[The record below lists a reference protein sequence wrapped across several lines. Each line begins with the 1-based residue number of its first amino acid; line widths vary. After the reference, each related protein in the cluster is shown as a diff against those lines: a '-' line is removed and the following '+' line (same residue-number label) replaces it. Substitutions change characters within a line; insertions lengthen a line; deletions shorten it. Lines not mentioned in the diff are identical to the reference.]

1 MLVELSS
8 KTFKDN
14 AGNIKKI
21 FFQSGLN
28 IILGASKSDNSIGK
42 STFMLAID
50 FAFGGNDYHSQTSVE
65 QQLGHHSI
73 NFSFKFDNVQYYF
86 SRSTQSH
93 NSVSICD
100 SNYEEQQKISTDAFC
115 SWLKEKYDL
124 NDNFNTFRQIVH
136 PFFRVNGK
144 EQSDVKKFLK
154 THTNEPPS
162 QSIRHF
168 EYNFKEYNTLRLL
181 IDEYN
186 RLQEKNTNLKA
197 AKKDGLIPSKISAKK
212 EVLEYKEKISKLQ
225 NELNSLSTATNHNFE
240 NIDAKSAKTA
250 AEIKSKIS
258 NLRRRYGRTVAD
270 IEQLEN
276 EFLRKCAVN
285 KEDIDC
291 LREFFPNANIK
302 QIKDINNFHAS
313 LIKILEND
321 RSEELVQLK
330 AKASSIEG
338 ELKSLYKKLDSFGFK
353 ESISQIKME
362 KYAEIKMEIQ
372 SLQNEIDS
380 FQKEVNL
387 QQDISST
394 KNELFEQESSFL
406 GKIKDDLN
414 QRIITLNGSIQN
426 SKWDPALLQFTTQL
440 KDYYLQTDDTGSGSA
455 QAHIMLFDMAFAQ
468 MIKPPFLAYDTYFFH
483 ELEDE
488 RTEDFLKLFKDF
500 PIQIFIAL
508 DGDNRYSNC
517 GDLIN
522 NKKIIHLT
530 KENPLYGT
538 VWGRKN
544 I

>member
-1 MLVELSS
+1 MLVELTSDV
-8 KTFKDN
+8 FKDST
-14 AGNIKKI
+14 GKIRKI
-21 FFQSGLN
+21 FFQPGLN
-28 IILGASKSDNSIGK
+28 IVLGASKSDNSIGK

-50 FAFGGNDYHSQTSVE
+50 FALGGDDYYSKTSVVH
-65 QQLGHHSI
+65 QLGHHSI
-73 NFSFKFDNVQYYF
+73 KFSFKFDNVQHYF
-86 SRSTQSH
+86 SRSTQSL
-93 NSVSICD
+93 NFVSICD
-100 SNYEEQQKISTDAFC
+100 SNYVEQQKISTDDFC
-115 SWLKEKYDL
+115 NWLKEKCDL
-124 NDNFNTFRQIVH
+124 KDSFNTFRQIVH

-144 EQSDVKKFLK
+144 EQSDIKKFLK
-154 THTNEPPS
+154 THINESPS

-168 EYNFKEYNTLRLL
+168 EYNFKEYNTLQLL
-181 IDEYN
+181 IDEYD

-197 AKKDGLIPSKISAKK
+197 AKKDGFTPSKISTKK
-212 EVLEYKEKISKLQ
+212 GVLEYKEKISELQ
-225 NELNSLSTATNHNFE
+225 NELNSLSSATSHSLE
-240 NIDAKSAKTA
+240 NIDAKSAQTA
-250 AEIKSKIS
+250 AEIRSKIS
-258 NLRRRYGRTVAD
+258 TLRRRYSRTAAD

-276 EFLRKCAVN
+276 EFLRKSAVN
-285 KEDIDC
+285 EDDIDC
-291 LREFFPNANIK
+291 LKEFFPNANIK
-302 QIKDINNFHAS
+302 QIKNINNFHAS

-321 RSEELVQLK
+321 RSEELVKLK
-330 AKASSIEG
+330 ATASSIEE
-338 ELKSLYKKLDSFGFK
+338 ELKPLYKKLESFGFK
-353 ESISQIKME
+353 ESISQVKME

-387 QQDISST
+387 RQDISST

-406 GKIKDDLN
+406 GKIKEELN
-414 QRIITLNGSIQN
+414 QRIVTLNDSIQN
-426 SKWDPALLQFTTQL
+426 GKWDPALLQFTTQL

-455 QAHIMLFDMAFAQ
+455 QAHILLFDMALAQ
-468 MIKPPFLAYDTYFFH
+468 MIKAPFLAYDSYFFH

-500 PIQIFIAL
+500 PTQIFIAL

-544 I
+544 T